1 MKIIKLESDRIA
13 DAKNL
18 VFGVFGRGMDL
29 PERTSFW
36 VYKHKDKLL
45 AKLLMKVFG
54 YTELLEYYVAV
65 DHNNHICGT
74 TGFYSNKEDEDEAI
88 WLSWFCVGPAYRGR
102 GIAKQ
107 LIEFSIEEAK
117 RRGYKYFRL
126 YTSNDPGEVNAQF
139 LYEKYGFKITGEE
152 QKNGHTIFY
161 REKLL
166 K

>member
-1 MKIIKLESDRIA
+1 MKIIKLENDRIK

-29 PERTSFW
+29 SELTSFLI
-36 VYKHKDKLL
+36 YKHKDKLFT
-45 AKLLMKVFG
+45 KLLMKIFG
-54 YTELLEYYVAV
+54 YTDLLEYYVAV
-65 DHNNHICGT
+65 DENDHLCGT
-74 TGFYSNKEDEDEAI
+74 TGFYSNKEDEDVAI
-88 WLSWFCVGPAYRGR
+88 WLSWFCVDPEYRGR

-117 RRGYKYFRL
+117 RRGYKCFRL
-126 YTSNDPGEVNAQF
+126 YTSDDPNEANAQF
-139 LYEKYGFKITGEE
+139 LYEKYGFKVTGEE
-152 QKNGHTIFY
+152 QKNGYTIFY